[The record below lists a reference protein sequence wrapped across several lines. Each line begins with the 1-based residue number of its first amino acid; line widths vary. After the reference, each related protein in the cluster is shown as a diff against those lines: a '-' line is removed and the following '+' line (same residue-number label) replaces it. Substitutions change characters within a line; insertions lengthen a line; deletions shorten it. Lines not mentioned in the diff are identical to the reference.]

1 MLDVTGIVDAKD
13 GAHLRRQTEASFRR
27 PLEELASARDKEVVA
42 FRRLLDPARAVLA
55 ENPFVA
61 GPSPGYADYALFS
74 LFQWARIVS
83 RFELIEEKDPL
94 FVWRSRM
101 LDLHGGVA
109 RAEPARSDRPD
120 PR

>member
-1 MLDVTGIVDAKD
+1 MSRASSTPRT
-13 GAHLRRQTEASFRR
+13 GAHLRRQIEAAFGR
-27 PLEELASARDKEVVA
+27 PLEELAAARDEEVVA

-61 GPSPGYADYALFS
+61 GPSPGYADCALFS

-83 RFELIEEKDPL
+83 RFELIEEKDPV
-94 FVWRSRM
+94 FAWRSRM
-101 LDLHGGVA
+101 LALHGGAA
-109 RAEPARSDRPD
+109 RAEPARSDRAD